1 MESLLSSWTLDWFPG
16 FYFWYEVVIIG
27 LILPPRGTMKPEP
40 LLETGTLPSAGSFA
54 ECILSGTRQRRLCRV
69 FFFGTRQRWL
79 CRVFFLGTRQRCILP
94 SAIFRHSAKC
104 VLPSAFFGTR
114 QRGILP
120 CAFFLALGKL
130 FFQSNF

>member
-1 MESLLSSWTLDWFPG
+1 MKFLLSSWTLDWFPG

-69 FFFGTRQRWL
+69 FFFGTRQRCIL
-79 CRVFFLGTRQRCILP
+79 LSAIGTRQRCILP
-94 SAIFRHSAKC
+94 SAIF
-104 VLPSAFFGTR
+104 GTR
-114 QRGILP
+114 QNASLSS
-120 CAFFLALGKL
+120 AFFLALGKEAFCRVHFFL
-130 FFQSNF
+130 ALGKSFFQSNF